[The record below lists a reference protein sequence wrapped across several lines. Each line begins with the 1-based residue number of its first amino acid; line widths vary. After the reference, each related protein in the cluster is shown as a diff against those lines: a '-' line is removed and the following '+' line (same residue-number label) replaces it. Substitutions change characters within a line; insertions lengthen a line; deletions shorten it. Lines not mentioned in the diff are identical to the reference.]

1 MAKAKKRV
9 ISEVEAKE
17 ILAEAAKHI
26 QAIDERI
33 EVLKEDKREVVKNV
47 KSLGLSTTVLNE
59 AIKRVRKQKQNKS
72 FEDEVDLYME
82 CVESYIAPLKD

>member
-9 ISEVEAKE
+9 ISEIEAKE
-17 ILAEAAKHI
+17 ILADAAKQI

-33 EVLKEDKREVVKNV
+33 EVLKEDKREVIKNV
-47 KSLGLSTTVLNE
+47 KDLGLSTTVLNE
-59 AIKRVRKQKQNKS
+59 AIKRIRRQKKNKS

-82 CVESYIAPLKD
+82 YVETYIAPLKD

>member
-17 ILAEAAKHI
+17 ILAEAAKQI

-33 EVLKEDKREVVKNV
+33 EVLKEDKREVIKNV
-47 KSLGLSTTVLNE
+47 KDLGLSTTVLNE
-59 AIKRVRKQKQNKS
+59 AIKRIRRQKKNKS

-82 CVESYIAPLKD
+82 CVESYITPLKD